1 MRQLQM
7 AFASNYKKEF
17 GGSLLIGKRKTARP
31 LAVKKPMHLILKTTK
46 VSPFNPTNYKLEK
59 IIKRFAD
66 RYKITVYDYSL
77 NWSHIHLTIKLP
89 NRAAYFA
96 FIKTVTAAL
105 ISYLSRV
112 SGKNLK
118 GLFDLRPF
126 TKIITC
132 KKQFEN
138 AIDYMILNQQEA
150 LGLIKRGKKTK
161 TKRKFPRHLSTGRA
175 WS

>member
-1 MRQLQM
+1 
-7 AFASNYKKEF
+7 
-17 GGSLLIGKRKTARP
+17 
-31 LAVKKPMHLILKTTK
+31 MHLILRTTK
-46 VSPFNPTNYKLEK
+46 LSPFNPTNYKLEK
-59 IIKRFAD
+59 IIKQYAL
-66 RYKITVYDYSL
+66 RYKITVYDFSL

-105 ISYLSRV
+105 ISFLS
-112 SGKNLK
+112 KALK
-118 GLFDLRPF
+118 KDLSGLFDLRPY

-150 LGLIKRGKKTK
+150 LGLIVRVKKTK
-161 TKRKFPRHLSTGRA
+161 PNRKLPNTD
-175 WS
+175 

>member
-1 MRQLQM
+1 MRQL
-7 AFASNYKKEF
+7 ALGFLNDYKKEF

-46 VSPFNPTNYKLEK
+46 LSPFNPTNYKLEK
-59 IIKRFAD
+59 IIKQYAS

-77 NWSHIHLTIKLP
+77 NWSHIHITMKLP

-105 ISYLSRV
+105 ISFLSKAR
-112 SGKNLK
+112 GKDLK
-118 GLFDLRPF
+118 GLFDLRPY

-138 AIDYMILNQQEA
+138 AIDYMELNQQEA
-150 LGLIKRGKKTK
+150 LGLIIRIKKSLKPK
-161 TKRKFPRHLSTGRA
+161 TLKLST
-175 WS
+175 S